1 MDNRIAENIKYF
13 QQIIDWINNEY
24 FDNQV
29 GIIVVPGHY
38 SFTKTP
44 KVEIK
49 NGRINTFVYVDFY
62 SGNINKNEC
71 VKSLFHQVI
80 MIYSELL
87 PKPDYQSYN
96 FGISSNRGMYLNY
109 RYARLINYLGGTVKK
124 HEKYGYRINELPKN
138 LQEYLNTINFNN
150 FNIYIPEENKASKSS
165 TRKYICPCC
174 GNSFR
179 ATKDLNVLCM
189 DCNEQY
195 IKIKR

>member
-1 MDNRIAENIKYF
+1 MDNRIVENIKYF
-13 QQIIDWINNEY
+13 QQIIDWMNNEY
-24 FDNQV
+24 FDNQI

-49 NGRINTFVYVDFY
+49 NGCINTFVYVDFY

-71 VKSLFHQVI
+71 VKSLFHQLI

-150 FNIYIPEENKASKSS
+150 FNIYIPEENKVSKSS

>member
-1 MDNRIAENIKYF
+1 MDNRIVENIKYF
-13 QQIIDWINNEY
+13 QQIIDWMNNEY
-24 FDNQV
+24 FDNQI

-71 VKSLFHQVI
+71 VKSLFHQLI

>member
-49 NGRINTFVYVDFY
+49 NGRINTFVYVDFFFFF
-62 SGNINKNEC
+62 INKNEC